1 MVTIAYTIEGTCQ
14 VDESVYSDAFI
25 DGDEKPQTLDGT
37 AINEDTKWS
46 DLTDNQKVEFIKL
59 VESESGFEAVVEN
72 TTDSDTK
79 ITSVTL

>member
-1 MVTIAYTIEGTCQ
+1 MVTIAYTIKGTCQ

-25 DGDEKPQTLDGT
+25 DERPQTLDGT

-59 VESESGFEAVVEN
+59 VESESGYEAVAEN
-72 TTDSDTK
+72 TIASDTK
-79 ITSVTL
+79 LTSVTL